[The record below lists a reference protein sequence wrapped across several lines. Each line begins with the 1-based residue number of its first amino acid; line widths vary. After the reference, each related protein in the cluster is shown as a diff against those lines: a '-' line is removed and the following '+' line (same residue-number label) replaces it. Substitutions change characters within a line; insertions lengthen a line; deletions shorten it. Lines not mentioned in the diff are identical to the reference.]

1 MNEKIKINGI
11 NNFIKLKNKNFC
23 LNILTFDINNFN
35 NFVCEANDENI
46 DINLYLM
53 NNLKKIEIKYNFFLP
68 YFQVLDENKKYNYH
82 DEIIKIQ
89 NNESILRNITFI
101 NYNYNLTEYN
111 NLINFVKK
119 YESTLYFNRG
129 TIELFIYDLTQLII
143 ELNLIVQR
151 KIPKKIKKDIK
162 IALEYIYINYFKN
175 KINIIIYDCNEIIK
189 YCEININ
196 KLKET
201 IYNSQEYYETI
212 KYIYKSK
219 GMLCININYILNFI
233 NTFDILINLYNS
245 QIKDNILYLPSN
257 ISNLLIYLLVN
268 NLNFEIVKIDY
279 SDKIIDN
286 NNLSSTNKIIKNM
299 DILNE
304 SSLSFLQKYLTND
317 KNCITIN
324 KNDFL

>member
-1 MNEKIKINGI
+1 MNEKININGI

-23 LNILTFDINNFN
+23 LNILVFDSNNLNNFI
-35 NFVCEANDENI
+35 CEGNEENI

-82 DEIIKIQ
+82 EEIIKIQ
-89 NNESILRNITFI
+89 NHESLLRNITFI
-101 NYNYNLTEYN
+101 NYNYTLTEYN
-111 NLINFVKK
+111 NLINFLKK
-119 YESTLYFNRG
+119 YESILYFNRG
-129 TIELFIYDLTQLII
+129 TIELFTYNLTQLII
-143 ELNLIVQR
+143 DLNSIVQK

-162 IALEYIYINYFKN
+162 IALEYIYINYLKN
-175 KINIIIYDCNEIIK
+175 KINIIIYDCNELIK
-189 YCEININ
+189 YCKTNIN

-201 IYNSQEYYETI
+201 IYYSQEYYNTI
-212 KYIYKSK
+212 KYIYKLK
-219 GMLCININYILNFI
+219 GLLCININYILNFI
-233 NTFDILINLYNS
+233 NTFDIIIDIHTS

-268 NLNFEIVKIDY
+268 DLNFEIIKINY

-286 NNLSSTNKIIKNM
+286 NNLLSTNKIIKNM

-304 SSLSFLQKYLTND
+304 SSILFLQKYLMND
-317 KNCITIN
+317 KNCIIIN